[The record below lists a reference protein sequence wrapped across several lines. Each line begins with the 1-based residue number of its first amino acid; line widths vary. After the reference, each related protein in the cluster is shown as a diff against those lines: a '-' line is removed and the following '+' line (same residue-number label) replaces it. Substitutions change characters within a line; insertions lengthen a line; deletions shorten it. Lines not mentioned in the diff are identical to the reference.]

1 MIADLILMISDFCSW
16 MTGCCAEFTTRKV
29 QLKSNNYHHRV
40 GSAKL
45 NVPKWRTRSRRFCRQ
60 IRRIRRRRWRIA
72 CTSRLP
78 TRCPGCTRRT
88 RAAPSRWCRRSLR
101 ARCRASGRGRATASF
116 RIITWMPLSGIIRC
130 RRCRIFSCTSP
141 SPSAINTHHHHDET
155 TSFCVVCMHYAFLQ

>member
-101 ARCRASGRGRATASF
+101 ARCRASRRGAATTTTSLH
-116 RIITWMPLSGIIRC
+116 IITWMPLSGIIRC
-130 RRCRIFSCTSP
+130 RRSRISSCTSP
-141 SPSAINTHHHHDET
+141 GPSEINTHET
-155 TSFCVVCMHYAFLQ
+155 ARRRSLLCVCMMHF